1 MHIIGLYTKGEAV
14 GKKRGKN
21 TLKLLTMEDRYHNI
35 IEEVKTALDDPGL
48 TAFHELIDRTISR
61 VETLYGP
68 DSRRH
73 VRQKVVKVLVAAV
86 ESRVARQFRTED
98 GLVRNHI
105 PKRRIPDWRN
115 L

>member
-1 MHIIGLYTKGEAV
+1 MGRKTKKDPE
-14 GKKRGKN
+14 
-21 TLKLLTMEDRYHNI
+21 LLTVEDRYHNI
-35 IEEVKTALDDPGL
+35 IEEIKTGLDDPSL
-48 TAFHELIDRTISR
+48 TAFHELIDRAISR

-86 ESRVARQFRTED
+86 ESRAARQFRAED

-115 L
+115 F